1 MAHLRKHEAKQAR
14 CLLEPT
20 ISQRPTQELSENVRK
35 LCKSSKDAVQRYDW
49 NKPKDCDTTQI
60 FTVSCASVNEEAE
73 LKLLQLSQ
81 NRYLHCQLR
90 KCWWRRK
97 IASATTL
104 PKSIQKWEPNTE
116 NLSQQ
121 NVSQQQLGSS
131 FCLAQV
137 FWLKFCLG
145 SPAGLDW
152 IRVWARLLGRCFF
165 WLKLSQVFSCKQYLF
180 ALWFHPGHCL
190 THCLTHNP
198 HGRIRWL
205 CTKFHFQE
213 LERVEVNKDA
223 EFASVAAGWN
233 GAITSPASGK
243 ILPPW
248 LKKNHEAIML
258 LDLLLMLLF
267 H

>member
-60 FTVSCASVNEEAE
+60 FTVSCASVNEETE

-165 WLKLSQVFSCKQYLF
+165 GSSYLKFFLACELKHKISAWRTILMVESGGCSQNSIFKS
-180 ALWFHPGHCL
+180 
-190 THCLTHNP
+190 
-198 HGRIRWL
+198 
-205 CTKFHFQE
+205 
-213 LERVEVNKDA
+213 KDA
-223 EFASVAAGWN
+223 E
-233 GAITSPASGK
+233 K
-243 ILPPW
+243 IIRNFKFW
-248 LKKNHEAIML
+248 KFIRNSN
-258 LDLLLMLLF
+258 F
-267 H
+267 